1 MIIKITS
8 ACLLIWGPGVF
19 IIDLRRSQT
28 LMIKGKSLN
37 SLYLFNS
44 YLGRQ
49 LLTFKHVN
57 CLPEEVEK
65 NASTLEQ
72 MAPSYTTHSSQDIQ
86 TPEPTTQWDCHWPP
100 EPECSDCTCTALG
113 YYFYMH

>member
-8 ACLLIWGPGVF
+8 VCLLIWGLGVF
-19 IIDLRRSQT
+19 IIDLRRSQK

-37 SLYLFNS
+37 SLYLFNRNIVH

-49 LLTFKHVN
+49 LLAFKHVD

-72 MAPSYTTHSSQDIQ
+72 MAPSCITQSS
-86 TPEPTTQWDCHWPP
+86 
-100 EPECSDCTCTALG
+100 
-113 YYFYMH
+113 